1 MSAAP
6 PLVFMD
12 VLPDAEASVGSGRIE
27 RAERKRPPEWEAGG
41 AHATVEAGVC

>member
-6 PLVFMD
+6 PLVFMV
-12 VLPDAEASVGSGRIE
+12 VLPDALTSAGLGRFE

-41 AHATVEAGVC
+41 AHATDEAGVC